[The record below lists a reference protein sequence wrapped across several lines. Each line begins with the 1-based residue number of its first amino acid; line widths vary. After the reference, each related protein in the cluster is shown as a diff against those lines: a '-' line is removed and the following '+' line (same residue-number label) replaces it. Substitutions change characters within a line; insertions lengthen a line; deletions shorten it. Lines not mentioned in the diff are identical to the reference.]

1 MGKEI
6 KRFLVL
12 CAIVNML
19 AVNLFA
25 ESVTF
30 GKDNIR
36 GFTFDNVFHSDSD
49 GDIHFGLYVPKDYD
63 GKEAYALFI
72 TLSGYE

>member
-6 KRFLVL
+6 KRFFML
-12 CAIVNML
+12 CSFLIML
-19 AVNLFA
+19 GGRLFA

-36 GFTFDNVFHSDSD
+36 GFTFDNVLHSDSE
-49 GDIHFGLYVPKDYD
+49 GDIHFGLYVTKD
-63 GKEAYALFI
+63 
-72 TLSGYE
+72 

>member
-1 MGKEI
+1 
-6 KRFLVL
+6 
-12 CAIVNML
+12 ML

-36 GFTFDNVFHSDSD
+36 GFTFDNVLHSDSE
-49 GDIHFGLYVPKDYD
+49 GDIHFGLYFQKPTTEK
-63 GKEAYALFI
+63 KLMRF
-72 TLSGYE
+72 L